1 MLFFPFRVDLN
12 FNRIPLLTILVCVVC
27 VYIFIQQGSSFDD
40 IEEATTDFCEKDH
53 ERMFWIVIKK
63 VSMLRDD
70 TIFNKDKRISDKYKE
85 ECKDIFY
92 QIHSNKYPEKI
103 IDEQVGR
110 ADKFSIRNEDV
121 GIIYIRGMIE
131 EKYREF
137 RLTGIEKELTAK
149 LMYEPH
155 SYHLGNMI
163 TAVFAHADWEHLLG
177 NLFFFFAFAAS
188 IEMILGM
195 FGYVLIFGTLAIGTH
210 LSYSLA
216 MVNMNDA
223 LPTLG
228 LSGVVMGMIGVFVY
242 LMPKVNIR
250 CFLWFFVIFR
260 IVQVP
265 AWILAVF
272 YVSWD
277 VAALYLSEGQ
287 SGINF
292 ISHISGAMIGFG
304 LGALFLVER
313 KEEIQREILAHL
325 KAEEEKEEQFE
336 NNGYNK

>member
-12 FNRIPLLTILVCVVC
+12 FNRFPLLTILVCVVC
-27 VYIFIQQGSSFDD
+27 LFVYIKQEASFDEMQQAAKD
-40 IEEATTDFCEKDH
+40 YCQKDH
-53 ERMFWIVIKK
+53 ERMFWLVLEK
-63 VSMLRDD
+63 VYGERDVEACA
-70 TIFNKDKRISDKYKE
+70 N
-85 ECKDIFY
+85 IFY
-92 QIHSNKYPEKI
+92 HIHSYKKPQQR
-103 IDEQVGR
+103 IDELVEQ
-110 ADKFSIRNEDV
+110 ADKFDSRTEV
-121 GIIYIRGMIE
+121 SSRIIIRGMLE

-137 RLTGIEKELTAK
+137 RLSGVSKDLSAQ

-163 TAVFAHADWEHLLG
+163 TAAFAHGSWDHLLG

-195 FGYVLIFGTLAIGTH
+195 LRYVFIFGTLAIGTH

-216 MVNMNDA
+216 MVNVNDA

-242 LMPKVNIR
+242 LMPKINIR

-260 IVQVP
+260 IVKAP
-265 AWILAVF
+265 AWLLAAW

-277 VAALYLSEGQ
+277 IYALYFSPDQ
-287 SGINF
+287 SAINF
-292 ISHISGAMIGFG
+292 IAHVSGATIGFG
-304 LGALFLVER
+304 LGLIFLVDR
-313 KEEIQREILAHL
+313 KEEIQKEIRAHQE
-325 KAEEEKEEQFE
+325 AEIASL
-336 NNGYNK
+336 NKDNQE

>member
-27 VYIFIQQGSSFDD
+27 LFVFIKQESS
-40 IEEATTDFCEKDH
+40 TTEMQKAAKEYCQKDH
-53 ERMFWIVIKK
+53 ERMFWLVIEK
-63 VSMLRDD
+63 VYGERDTEACRD
-70 TIFNKDKRISDKYKE
+70 V
-85 ECKDIFY
+85 FY
-92 QIHSNKYPEKI
+92 HIHSYKYPERM
-103 IDEQVGR
+103 IDDLVDQ
-110 ADKFSIRNEDV
+110 ADSFNSRTEVSSRVI
-121 GIIYIRGMIE
+121 IRGMLE

-137 RLTGIEKELTAK
+137 RLSGVKSDLTTQ

-155 SYHLGNMI
+155 SYNLINMI
-163 TAVFAHADWEHLLG
+163 TGAFAHGSWDHLLG

-195 FGYVLIFGTLAIGTH
+195 LRYVFIFGSLAVGTH

-216 MVNMNDA
+216 MMNVNEA

-242 LMPKVNIR
+242 LMPKMNIR

-260 IVQVP
+260 IVKAP
-265 AWILAVF
+265 AWLLAAW

-277 VAALYLSEGQ
+277 IYALYFSEDQ
-287 SGINF
+287 SAINF
-292 ISHISGAMIGFG
+292 IAHVSGATMGFALG
-304 LGALFLVER
+304 LIFLVER
-313 KEEIQREILAHL
+313 KEKL
-325 KAEEEKEEQFE
+325 EEEMLVFQEAEKEKAKSEE
-336 NNGYNK
+336 